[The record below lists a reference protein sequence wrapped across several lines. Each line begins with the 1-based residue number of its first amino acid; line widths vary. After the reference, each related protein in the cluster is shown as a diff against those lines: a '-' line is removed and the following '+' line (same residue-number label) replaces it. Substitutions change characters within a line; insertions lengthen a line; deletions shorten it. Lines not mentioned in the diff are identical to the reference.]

1 MRPRTRG
8 EGVTVTYET
17 VSRFAQQGGSI
28 YFSLL
33 FVAAMIY
40 ALWPRNR
47 SRFDAAAR
55 MPLDDEE
62 G

>member
-1 MRPRTRG
+1 MSYDTL
-8 EGVTVTYET
+8 
-17 VSRFAQQGGSI
+17 SRFAQQGGSI

-33 FVAAMIY
+33 FLAATIY

-55 MPLDDEE
+55 MPLDEE
-62 G
+62 D

>member
-8 EGVTVTYET
+8 EGVTYET
-17 VSRFAQQGGSI
+17 LSRFAQQGGSI

-33 FVAAMIY
+33 FVAVLIY

-47 SRFDAAAR
+47 TRFDAAAR
-55 MPLDDEE
+55 IPLDEE
-62 G
+62 D

>member
-8 EGVTVTYET
+8 ERVTYET
-17 VSRFAQQGGSI
+17 LSRFAQQGGSI

-55 MPLDDEE
+55 MPLDEE
-62 G
+62 D

>member
-1 MRPRTRG
+1 M
-8 EGVTVTYET
+8 TYEALA
-17 VSRFAQQGGSI
+17 RFAQQGGSI

-33 FVAAMIY
+33 FVAALIY

-55 MPLDDEE
+55 MPLDEE
-62 G
+62 D